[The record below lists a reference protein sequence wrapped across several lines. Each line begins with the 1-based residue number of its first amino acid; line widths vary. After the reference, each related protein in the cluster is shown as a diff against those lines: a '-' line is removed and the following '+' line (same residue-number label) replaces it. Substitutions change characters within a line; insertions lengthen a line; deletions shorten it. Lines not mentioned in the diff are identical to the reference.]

1 LIGESRRAHPDFTKP
16 TATRK
21 AIVNIIEAFDEGVV
35 TLTLNNP
42 AQRNALSP
50 SIVEGLLEALPRLD
64 NDPEVRVVVL
74 TGAGGAFCAGGD
86 VREMASRTAPT
97 AESEDGDVKRLRA
110 KMEIARL
117 LHEIRKPTI
126 AMVQGAAAGAG
137 LALALACD
145 MRIASESARFVTAF
159 AKVGLSGD
167 FGGAFFLT
175 QLVGTSKA
183 RDLYYRG
190 GSLTST
196 EALSLG
202 LVGRVVPDDDLAETT
217 RALAREIAC
226 GPIAAIGFMK
236 ANMNLAE
243 SASLAEVLDAEAVRM
258 VRASRTADH
267 KEAARA
273 FVEKRKAV
281 FVGH

>member
-1 LIGESRRAHPDFTKP
+1 VD
-16 TATRK
+16 
-21 AIVNIIEAFDEGVV
+21 IIEAFDEGVV

-42 AQRNALSP
+42 SQRNALSP

-86 VREMASRTAPT
+86 VREMASRPAPT
-97 AESEDGDVKRLRA
+97 AESEDNDVRRLRA

-145 MRIASESARFVTAF
+145 MRIAGESARFVTAF

-190 GSLTST
+190 GSFTSA

-202 LVGRVVPDDDLAETT
+202 LVGRVVSDDDLAETT

-226 GPIAAIGFMK
+226 GPTVAIGFMK
-236 ANMNLAE
+236 ANFNLAE
-243 SASLAEVLDAEAVRM
+243 NGSLAEVLDAEAVRM